1 MILNIIQ
8 LILAILLTGAVL
20 IQAQGTGLGG
30 VFGGEGGVYRT
41 KRGAEKK
48 LHTATIVLAILFLGV
63 ALANVLS

>member
-1 MILNIIQ
+1 MILDIIQ

-30 VFGGEGGVYRT
+30 VFGSEGGIYRT

-48 LHTATIVLAILFLGV
+48 LHTTTVVLAILFMGV
-63 ALANVLS
+63 ALTNVLS